1 MEIPKISIIV
11 STYNAEEWLKK
22 VLWGFEQQI
31 FKDFEVVIADDGSN
45 AQVDWAAGSA
55 KRKKDYS

>member
-11 STYNAEEWLKK
+11 STYNAEEWLRK

-31 FKDFEVVIADDGSN
+31 FKDF
-45 AQVDWAAGSA
+45 
-55 KRKKDYS
+55 